1 MFTAHT
7 CRDCFVGQGEH
18 GFTAW
23 SYVTR
28 DKVEQVLAHGY
39 FNEIARL
46 LRVGDLIWLGTAQSK
61 VAHLPGQPLTGE
73 RRRLL
78 LMVAAVGPAG
88 APDRVRVRVAQD
100 LGTPEDGD
108 VGRAASEDEGATG
121 NPRPDNWQP
130 HQTAESSRRSMPR
143 SIRRAV
149 K

>member
-7 CRDCFVGQGEH
+7 FRDCFVGQGDD

-23 SYVTR
+23 SYVTK
-28 DKVEQVLAHGY
+28 DPVEQVLRPGY
-39 FNEIARL
+39 FNEIGRL
-46 LRVGDLIWLGTAQSK
+46 LKPGDLIWLGTAQSK

-73 RRRLL
+73 RRRLV

-108 VGRAASEDEGATG
+108 VGRAAGDVAAGKPARARNSRAEDG
-121 NPRPDNWQP
+121 WQP
-130 HQTAESSRRSMPR
+130 AAKAR
-143 SIRRAV
+143 
-149 K
+149 